1 MSEEKTIRLSKAA
14 REFNVGASTIVEFL
28 AKKGQNI
35 DPSPNTKLTAE
46 QYALVVKEYQGEK
59 EVKKNADQLNN
70 LIFKGKTI
78 TVGENDRPA
87 AVEKKEE
94 KVITIKT
101 NSIPADEVN
110 VPAKEEVVAEVKEP
124 AKEQVAEPKAP
135 VVEPAKET
143 IEEPVEKPVKETVV
157 EEKKEVV
164 EETKIQEKVEVEP
177 KVEKPVSEAAQDAVK
192 LNVVGKIELPDVKK
206 ADVEVVY
213 AKSFYAGAAHA
224 SGPLSGEVIGIVAGA
239 TPDEIRS
246 ALDAIE
252 QKVQFDAYFEELA
265 PGHAIYAH
273 TVSSCGSYLAQTA
286 GVPVGSALAYLIAP
300 PLEAVVGLDA
310 ALKGLYCE

>member
-1 MSEEKTIRLSKAA
+1 MTNKLFADILAMQIIPRV
-14 REFNVGASTIVEFL
+14 NDQL
-28 AKKGQNI
+28 AKELQLSGWQQSLGVVTLTI
-35 DPSPNTKLTAE
+35 DDVGYTA
-46 QYALVVKEYQGEK
+46 
-59 EVKKNADQLNN
+59 
-70 LIFKGKTI
+70 I
-78 TVGENDRPA
+78 
-87 AVEKKEE
+87 
-94 KVITIKT
+94 
-101 NSIPADEVN
+101 DE
-110 VPAKEEVVAEVKEP
+110 A
-124 AKEQVAEPKAP
+124 
-135 VVEPAKET
+135 T
-143 IEEPVEKPVKETVV
+143 
-157 EEKKEVV
+157 
-164 EETKIQEKVEVEP
+164 
-177 KVEKPVSEAAQDAVK
+177 
-192 LNVVGKIELPDVKK
+192 KK

-224 SGPLSGEVIGIVAGA
+224 SGPLSGEMIGIVAGA

-310 ALKGLYCE
+310 ALKAADVELKVFFGPPSETNFGGGLLSGSQSSCKAACEAFRDAIERVLQNPIEAI